1 MTPQAYLP
9 LSMKAQLKPRVV
21 HVHASSATF
30 WDFQTGWYGDYV
42 NQDVVYRMVDQGLM
56 QLTGTS
62 TRAAAWQALIPHYV
76 LGQRV
81 AIKVNLNCARSVDDS
96 DNSIDALIEVV
107 NGIVRGLKG
116 IGVAESDIWVYDAVR
131 PIPDRFRDGCH
142 FPGIQFSG
150 SDFNSQGFSDLK
162 TVTFEPPPDASPIGH
177 QRISNVLANAEYLI
191 NVPIMKKH
199 GGAGVTLSFKNHF
212 GSVDDCRALHP
223 YVGLSSSEYRS
234 DYNPMVDMLRNP
246 HFAGSTVL
254 TIGDGIYGSRGN
266 QSSVPGPWV
275 TFDNEAP
282 NSLFFSQD
290 PVAMDCV
297 MYDFLEAEA
306 EVEPGAD
313 DYLKLAAQVG
323 LGVFE
328 HRAWEASEPQ
338 WWYSLIDYVYL
349 DSV

>member
-9 LSMKAQLKPRVV
+9 LSMKAQWKPRVV

-42 NQDVVYRMVDQGLM
+42 NQKVLYRMMDQGLM
-56 QLTGTS
+56 QLTETS

-76 LGQRV
+76 TGQRV

-131 PIPDRFRDGCH
+131 SIPDRFRNGCR

-150 SDFNSQGFSDLK
+150 KDVNSQGFSDLE
-162 TVTFEPPPDASPIGH
+162 TVTFEPPLDASPIGH
-177 QRISNVLANAEYLI
+177 QRISNVLANADHLI

-234 DYNPMVDMLRNP
+234 DYNPLVDLLRNQ

-254 TIGDGIYGSRGN
+254 SIGDGIYGSRGN
-266 QSSVPGPWV
+266 QSSVPEPWV

-297 MYDFLEAEA
+297 MYDFLEAEG

-313 DYLKLAAQVG
+313 DYLKLAAQEG
-323 LGVFE
+323 LGAFE
-328 HRAWEASEPQ
+328 HRAWEASDPKR
-338 WWYSLIDYVYL
+338 WYSLIDYVYL

>member
-9 LSMKAQLKPRVV
+9 LSMKGRSKPRVV

-42 NQDVVYRMVDQGLM
+42 NQNVVYRMMDQGLM
-56 QLTGTS
+56 QLTETS

-76 LGQRV
+76 PEQRV
-81 AIKVNLNCARSVDDS
+81 AIKVNLNCARSVDDR
-96 DNSIDALIEVV
+96 DNIIDALIEVV

-131 PIPDRFRDGCH
+131 SIPDRFRNGCR

-150 SDFNSQGFSDLK
+150 ADVNSQGFSDLE
-162 TVTFEPPPDASPIGH
+162 TVTFEPPADASPIGH
-177 QRISNVLANAEYLI
+177 QRISNVLADSDYLI

-234 DYNPMVDMLRNP
+234 DYNPLVDLLRNQ

-254 TIGDGIYGSRGN
+254 TVGDGLYGSRGN
-266 QSSVPGPWV
+266 QSSVPEPWV

-313 DYLKLAAQVG
+313 DYLRLAAQEG

-328 HRAWEASEPQ
+328 HRAWNESDPKR
-338 WWYSLIDYVYL
+338 WYSLIDYVYL
-349 DSV
+349 DSA

>member
-9 LSMKAQLKPRVV
+9 LGMKAESNPRVV

-42 NQDVVYRMVDQGLM
+42 NQDVVYGMMDQGLM
-56 QLTGTS
+56 RLTGTS
-62 TRAAAWQALIPHYV
+62 TRAAAWEALIPQYV

-81 AIKVNLNCARSVDDS
+81 AIKVNLNCARSVNDS

-107 NGIVRGLKG
+107 NGIVRGLKA
-116 IGVAESDIWVYDAVR
+116 IGVAEADIWVYDAVR
-131 PIPDRFRDGCH
+131 SIPDRFRNGCR
-142 FPGIQFSG
+142 FPGVQFSG
-150 SDFNSQGFSDLK
+150 IDVNSQGFSDLE
-162 TVTFEPPPDASPIGH
+162 TATFELPQDASPIGH
-177 QRISNVLANAEYLI
+177 QRISNVLVNADYLV

-234 DYNPMVDMLRNP
+234 DYNPMVDLLRNQ
-246 HFAGSTVL
+246 HFAPSTVL
-254 TIGDGIYGSRGN
+254 TVGDGIYGSRGN
-266 QSSVPGPWV
+266 QCSVPEPWV
-275 TFDNEAP
+275 TFGNQAP

-297 MYDFLEAEA
+297 MYDMLEAEA

-313 DYLKLAAQVG
+313 DYLRLAAHEG

-328 HRAWEASEPQ
+328 HRAHDASDSTR
-338 WWYSLIDYVYL
+338 WYSLIDYVYL
-349 DSV
+349 ESV